1 MCIRDSRWYDD
12 IHAAFDT
19 FGFGRAAWNYKE
31 KDFGIVD
38 ECRADIADEIVK
50 HLKVDSKKLK

>member
-1 MCIRDSRWYDD
+1 MFYDFICDIR
-12 IHAAFDT
+12 AALVK